1 MPTVRVFAPATIA
14 NIGPGFDVLGV
25 AVEGLGDVVEARLL
39 DGRPGRVLIER
50 IEGDGGRLPREA
62 DHNTAG
68 IAARE
73 TLKLLGNPDHGV
85 ALTLYKGLPLSS
97 GLGSSAAS
105 AAAACWA
112 VNLLFDAPLSKQD
125 LLPAALA
132 AEAHVSGWHA
142 DNVGPALLGG
152 FVLIRSYRPLDLI
165 RLPASPNMLFVL
177 AMPEYELP
185 TQKARGVVPTTVS
198 LQQHV
203 ANSGNLGALVAG
215 ICTGDTRLLGRA
227 VQDEIVEPARA
238 PLIPGFQ
245 QVKEAAL
252 EAGAY
257 GCSISGAGPTVFAV
271 TDDEGRAG
279 RIAEAMRA
287 AFASAGLKSRT
298 HVGRVD
304 AEGARVEIL
313 RNK

>member
-39 DGRPGRVLIER
+39 DDRPGTVLIER
-50 IEGDGGRLPREA
+50 VEGDGGRLPREA
-62 DHNTAG
+62 ERNTAG

-73 TLKLLGNPDHGV
+73 TLKLLGNPDRGV
-85 ALTLYKGLPLSS
+85 ALSLYKGLPLSS

-112 VNLLFDAPLSKQD
+112 VNLLFGAPLSKQE

-132 AEAHVSGWHA
+132 AEASVSGRHA

-152 FVLIRSYRPLDLI
+152 FVLIHTYDPLELVQLAGPS
-165 RLPASPNMLFVL
+165 RAFFVL
-177 AMPEYELP
+177 AIPECELP
-185 TQKARGVVPTTVS
+185 TQRAREVLPATITFE
-198 LQQHV
+198 QHV
-203 ANSGNLGALVAG
+203 TNSGHLGALVAG
-215 ICTGDTRLLGRA
+215 VCTGDTSLLGRA

-257 GCSISGAGPTVFAV
+257 GCSISGAGPTVFAI
-271 TDDEGRAG
+271 TDDEGCAG
-279 RIAEAMRA
+279 CIAEAMRA

-304 AEGARVEIL
+304 AEGVRRIT
-313 RNK
+313 